1 MARTQTDS
9 VLGQHDADEPRT
21 AARAVSPSGT
31 AEPQVEL
38 IGESAP
44 MRALA
49 RQIDRVARSDV
60 TVAIFGES
68 GTGKELVARA
78 IHQRGPRAGGPFVA
92 INCAAIPESL
102 QEAELFGHER
112 GSFTGATHARPGC
125 FEQANHGTLLLDEL
139 GEMSLSTQTCL
150 LRALQQ
156 RAIRRVGGSTEI
168 PLDVR
173 VVCATQRD
181 LRAEVESG
189 RFREDL
195 YFRLVVFPIE
205 VVPLRDR
212 REDVAHLVDHALGV
226 LEGGRRVRVRRDA
239 LDALEAYS
247 WPGNVR
253 ELFNVVHRSIL
264 SCEGGEITA
273 ADLPGYVRQAPAS
286 AVVTPLAQIERAA
299 IERALAACGQ
309 SVTKAAEMLGISRAT
324 LYRRVAQFRAEGGE
338 APPSSPR
345 RPRVLL
351 PGDAPKVQASTSR
364 VRRPSASRRRD
375 YRAQQHRPE

>member
-1 MARTQTDS
+1 M
-9 VLGQHDADEPRT
+9 

-31 AEPQVEL
+31 AEPSVKL

-212 REDVAHLVDHALGV
+212 REDVALLVDHALGV
-226 LEGGRRVRVRRDA
+226 LEGGRGVRVRRDA

-273 ADLPGYVRQAPAS
+273 ADLPEYVRQAPAS

-351 PGDAPKVQASTSR
+351 PSDAPKAQTSTSR
-364 VRRPSASRRRD
+364 ARRPPASRRRD

>member
-1 MARTQTDS
+1 MARTQNDS
-9 VLGQHDADEPRT
+9 DPAAHEADEPRT
-21 AARAVSPSGT
+21 GTRLVSSSGS
-31 AEPQVEL
+31 AGQSVML

-44 MRALA
+44 MRSLN
-49 RQIDRVARSDV
+49 RQIERVARSDV

-78 IHQRGPRAGGPFVA
+78 IHQRGPRAAGPFVA
-92 INCAAIPESL
+92 INCAAIPEAL

-112 GSFTGATHARPGC
+112 GAFTGATHARAGC

-139 GEMSLSTQTCL
+139 GEMSMSTQTCL

-205 VVPLRDR
+205 VVPLRER
-212 REDVAHLVDHALGV
+212 REDIALLVDHALGV

-239 LDALEAYS
+239 LDALEAYA

-253 ELFNVVHRSIL
+253 ELFNIVHRSIL

-273 ADLPGYVRQAPAS
+273 ADLPEYVRRAPAP
-286 AVVTPLAQIERAA
+286 AAVTPLAEIERAA

-324 LYRRVAQFRAEGGE
+324 LYRRVAQFRAEGDD
-338 APPSSPR
+338 ALSPLQR
-345 RPRVLL
+345 RPRVLR
-351 PGDAPKVQASTSR
+351 PSDAPKAQASPSR
-364 VRRPSASRRRD
+364 LRRPPASRRRGC
-375 YRAQQHRPE
+375 RATQQSTD

>member
-1 MARTQTDS
+1 M
-9 VLGQHDADEPRT
+9 
-21 AARAVSPSGT
+21 
-31 AEPQVEL
+31 L

-44 MRALA
+44 MRSLN
-49 RQIDRVARSDV
+49 RQIERVARSDV

-78 IHQRGPRAGGPFVA
+78 IHQRGPRAAGPFVA
-92 INCAAIPESL
+92 INCAAIPEAL

-112 GSFTGATHARPGC
+112 GAFTGATHARAGC

-139 GEMSLSTQTCL
+139 GEMSMSTQTCL

-212 REDVAHLVDHALGV
+212 REDIALLLDHALGV

-239 LDALEAYS
+239 LDALDAYS

-253 ELFNVVHRSIL
+253 ELFNIVHRSIL

-273 ADLPGYVRQAPAS
+273 ADLPEYVRRAPAP
-286 AVVTPLAQIERAA
+286 AAVTPLAEIERAA

-324 LYRRVAQFRAEGGE
+324 LYRRVAQFRAEGDH
-338 APPSSPR
+338 ALPSLQR
-345 RPRVLL
+345 RPRVL
-351 PGDAPKVQASTSR
+351 
-364 VRRPSASRRRD
+364 RPSEAPNAQVSPSRLRRAPASRRRGC
-375 YRAQQHRPE
+375 RATQQRTD